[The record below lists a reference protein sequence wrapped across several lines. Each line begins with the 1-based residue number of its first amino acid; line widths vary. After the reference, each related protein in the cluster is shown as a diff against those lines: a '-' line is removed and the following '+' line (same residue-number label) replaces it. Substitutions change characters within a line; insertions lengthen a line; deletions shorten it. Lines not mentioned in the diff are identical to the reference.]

1 MERPNEAEPVERFR
15 RRAGDFQ
22 DLMREQVR
30 NVLFVSSLYE
40 SFIMAEDRQLNELVL
55 SKFLDLNLG
64 QAPNLTQVSTGGRAL
79 ALARAQHRF
88 DLLVTTMQAGDMS
101 GPELARRVR
110 AEGLPIPVILL
121 AYDHRDVAELNV
133 RHPDSGIERA
143 FLWQGDAGI
152 LLAIVKYV
160 EDRLNAAH
168 DTRVGVPVLLV
179 VEDNVR
185 YYSSFLPVIY
195 GEVMRHA
202 QSVFSEGANLSQ
214 KLLRM
219 RARPK
224 ILLCTSFEE
233 AWGYFSTFREDVLG
247 VISDIEFPRKGTVS
261 PTAGAD
267 LGRMIRRARHDLP
280 IVLQSSYP
288 ENARVAERL
297 GASFLL
303 KDSPTMLHDLRRI
316 LAEQFFFGDFVFR
329 MPDGGEVGRATD
341 VKTLVR
347 QLRTVPGASIEYH
360 GSRNDFS
367 AWLRTRAEFDL
378 AFKLRPRRVTDYASE
393 DHLRGTLIDTIDQH
407 RRQRDRSTVADFDPD
422 GFDGTEGLVRIGGG
436 SLGGKARG
444 LAFAMRLLDR
454 SGLADRFPG
463 VHLAV
468 PPGAVLATEIFDE
481 FLEQNALRDAALETG
496 DDGALAQRF
505 LEARLPEAALRSLA
519 VFAERVRH
527 PLAVRS
533 SSLLEDSPHQSFAGI
548 FDTWM
553 LPNDHPHPRERLA
566 RLVAAIKRVYA
577 STYFRHS
584 RAFLRTT
591 PYRLEEEHMAV
602 AVQKVVGAR
611 RDRHFYPDFAG
622 VARSHNFYP
631 LPPARNEDGVAA
643 VGLGFGRTVVDGEP
657 CVRFCPAYPRH
668 LLDFS
673 TPEEALRYSQRDFWA
688 LRVGREEQPRWGPS
702 GELVRVP
709 LEAAE
714 RHGVLGSMASTYSP
728 ENDAVYDG
736 LARDGVR
743 LVSFAPILKHGAFP
757 LAEILKELLDVGAAA
772 TGSSVEIE
780 FAVNLAV
787 APGAP
792 SEFGFLQL
800 RPLSLSGDL
809 KALQIEDL
817 PREALLC
824 QSPAV
829 LGNGRVENIRDVVVV
844 DRRTFDRARSLEAA
858 AALAHLN
865 ADLAGDE
872 RPYLLVGV
880 GRWGSSHPRL
890 GIPVKWDDIH
900 GARVIVESGFHDF
913 RVTPSQGTHFFQNLV
928 SAQVGYFTVNEEL
941 GEGFVDWG
949 WLAEQPAART
959 IGPVRHLRFDAPLRI
974 TMNGKENR
982 GIVVKPGAGA

>member
-1 MERPNEAEPVERFR
+1 MEQPNGVEPGEGFR

-79 ALARAQHRF
+79 ALARTRNRF
-88 DLLVTTMQAGDMS
+88 DLLITTMQAGDMS
-101 GPELARRVR
+101 GPDLARQVR
-110 AEGLPIPVILL
+110 AEGLSLPVVLL
-121 AYDHRDVAELNV
+121 AYDHRDLAELAA
-133 RHPDSGIERA
+133 RHADSGIERA

-195 GEVMRHA
+195 REVMRHA
-202 QSVFSEGANLSQ
+202 QSVGSEGANLSQ
-214 KLLRM
+214 KLLRI

-247 VISDIEFPRKGTVS
+247 VISDIEFPRKGALS

-267 LGRMIRRARHDLP
+267 LGRMIRRARPDLP

-288 ENARVAERL
+288 ENVRLAEML

-303 KDSPTMLHDLRRI
+303 KDSPTMLHDLRSI
-316 LAEQFFFGDFVFR
+316 LAERLFFGDFVFR
-329 MPDGGEVGRATD
+329 LPDGTEVGRATD
-341 VKTLVR
+341 VKTLVE
-347 QLRTVPGASIEYH
+347 QLREVPAESIEYH
-360 GSRNDFS
+360 GARNDFS
-367 AWLRTRAEFDL
+367 SWLRTRAEFAL
-378 AFKLRPRRVTDYASE
+378 AFKLRPRRVTDFASR
-393 DHLRGTLIDTIDQH
+393 DHLRRTLIDTIDQH
-407 RRQRDRSTVADFDPD
+407 RRQRDRSTVADFDD
-422 GFDGTEGLVRIGGG
+422 AGFDGTEGLVRIGGG
-436 SLGGKARG
+436 SLGGKGRG

-454 SGLADRFPG
+454 SGLAERFPG
-463 VHLAV
+463 VRLAV

-481 FLEQNALRDAALETG
+481 FLEQNRLRDDAMAAGEDTE
-496 DDGALAQRF
+496 LARHF
-505 LEARLPEAALRSLA
+505 LEGDLPAEAMRQLA
-519 VFAERVRH
+519 TFTERVRH

-553 LPNDHPHPRERLA
+553 LGNDHPHAKVRLA
-566 RLVAAIKRVYA
+566 RLVEAVKRVYA

-602 AVQKVVGAR
+602 VVQKVVGAR
-611 RDRHFYPDFAG
+611 RGRHFYPDFAG

-631 LPPARNEDGVAA
+631 HPPARNEDGIAA
-643 VGLGFGRTVVDGEP
+643 VALGLGRTVVDGEP

-668 LLDFS
+668 VVDFS
-673 TPEEALRYSQRDFWA
+673 SPKEVLKYSQRDFWA
-688 LRVGREEQPRWGPS
+688 LRLGRGGETIWGAT
-702 GELVRVP
+702 GELERNN
-709 LEAAE
+709 LEMAE
-714 RHGVLGSMASTYSP
+714 RHGVLGPLASTYSP
-728 ENDAVYDG
+728 ENHAVYDG

-743 LVSFAPILKHGAFP
+743 LVTFAPILKHGAFP
-757 LAEILKELLDVGAAA
+757 LAGILRELLDLGAAA
-772 TGSSVEIE
+772 TGSPVEIE
-780 FAVNLAV
+780 FAVNLDV
-787 APGAP
+787 SPGAP
-792 SEFGFLQL
+792 AEFGFLQL
-800 RPLSLSGDL
+800 RPLSLSRDL
-809 KALQIEDL
+809 EALEIEDL
-817 PREALLC
+817 SRDALVC
-824 QSPAV
+824 ESPAV
-829 LGNGRVENIRDVVVV
+829 LGNGRVEGIRDVVVV
-844 DRRTFDRARSLEAA
+844 DRRTFDRARSREAA
-858 AALAHLN
+858 EALARLN
-865 ADLAGDE
+865 ANLTAQG
-872 RPYLLVGV
+872 RAYILVGV

-900 GARVIVESGFHDF
+900 GARIIVESGFEDF

-941 GEGFVDWG
+941 GEGFVDWT
-949 WLAEQPAART
+949 WLSDQPAVAVV
-959 IGPVRHLRFDAPLRI
+959 GPVRHLRFDESLRV
-974 TMNGKENR
+974 TMNGKESR
-982 GIVVKPGAGA
+982 GIIGKPGTGS